1 MAARSAFLPV
11 GMAVWMKMRLPQT
24 MGEDAPEPGREAF
37 QRRLVFSSNLVG
49 GVASGAVP
57 LWAGPR
63 HSGQLVSAVAVAE
76 RSAERRVEA
85 SRMDFM
91 GGMMGSIGWR
101 SKAGGGSDC
110 VDFPLSGVVK

>member
-1 MAARSAFLPV
+1 MAARSVFLPV

-63 HSGQLVSAVAVAE
+63 HSGQLVSAVAVAA
-76 RSAERRVEA
+76 RSAERRVEV

-91 GGMMGSIGWR
+91 VGMMGVDRGEEQ
-101 SKAGGGSDC
+101 GGRGE
-110 VDFPLSGVVK
+110 

>member
-1 MAARSAFLPV
+1 MAARSVFLPV

-63 HSGQLVSAVAVAE
+63 HSGQLVSAVAVA
-76 RSAERRVEA
+76 RRAERRDEA

-91 GGMMGSIGWR
+91 EGMMGWIGGR

>member
-1 MAARSAFLPV
+1 VAARSVFLPV

-63 HSGQLVSAVAVAE
+63 HSGQLVSAVAVA
-76 RSAERRVEA
+76 RRAERRDEA

-91 GGMMGSIGWR
+91 EGMMGWIGGR
-101 SKAGGGSDC
+101 SKAGGGCDC
-110 VDFPLSGVVK
+110 VDFPLSGAVR